1 MTFSIEWFTFY
12 LSSSAKLK
20 TCFSWK
26 ENLKIRTAFEEQ
38 KGTGYIRGN
47 LYFDIILFRSLSSTK
62 PCLRFL
68 LIRFTW
74 EIKGFYHSSWENEVD
89 FKEIMYVSPKISAQ
103 YYSFKKLTY
112 HFVDE
117 IAVITMVLI
126 SSCY

>member
-26 ENLKIRTAFEEQ
+26 ENLKKCTAFEEQ
-38 KGTGYIRGN
+38 KGTEYIRGN